1 MDFLLDVFRSKA
13 DVKVWVDKT
22 SLQPGDGLQ
31 IRVELIPKTDFHVRS
46 GKVELLY
53 VESYVERVSSRH
65 GTNYYKRTDTVTVAE
80 ETFMGNTDVTPVGD
94 AYGSGAGYGSQR
106 DYGSESD
113 YSYGVELCVPQGVLP
128 TMNAAM
134 VKRKKPGIAWKL
146 RVSLDVPKAV
156 DVRESMPLVV
166 FKPPSL
172 GDLPSFP
179 VVVESKKN
187 HSVLTL
193 SLGGD
198 SARFGGTLKGSLNVL
213 MLKGVPVHE
222 AKVKLVKVEKFGD
235 VRHVEDMSAVIVEH
249 DVELTAGQAQ
259 QWDFQL
265 DVPSTGLPSL
275 RTRHSYVKWFVRASL
290 DVRRRFDPVV
300 EQDITVDF

>member
-22 SLQPGDGLQ
+22 SLQPGDELQ
-31 IRVELIPKTDFHVRS
+31 VRVELIPKTDFYVRS

-53 VESYVERVSSRH
+53 VESYVDRVSDRH
-65 GTNYYKRTDTVTVAE
+65 GTSYYKMTDIVTVAE
-80 ETFMGNTDVTPVGD
+80 ETFMENTNVTPVGD
-94 AYGSGAGYGSQR
+94 AYGSGAGYGSQM
-106 DYGSESD
+106 DYGSEGD
-113 YSYGVELCVPQGVLP
+113 YSYGVKLCVPQGVLP

-172 GDLPSFP
+172 GDLPPSP

-193 SLGGD
+193 SLVGD
-198 SARFGGTLKGSLNVL
+198 SARFGDPLKGSLHVL
-213 MLKGVPVHE
+213 MLKDVPVYE
-222 AKVKLVKVEKFGD
+222 AKVELVKVEQFGD
-235 VRHVEDMSAVIVEH
+235 VKHVEDMSAVIVEH
-249 DVELTAGQAQ
+249 DVELTAGQTQ

-265 DVPSTGLPSL
+265 DVPSASLPSL
-275 RTRHSYVKWFVRASL
+275 RTRYSYVKWFVRASL
-290 DVRRRFDPVV
+290 DVRWRFDPVV
-300 EQDITVDF
+300 KQDVTVDF

>member
-1 MDFLLDVFRSKA
+1 MDFLLDVFRSKV

-31 IRVELIPKTDFHVRS
+31 VRVELLPKTDFYVRR
-46 GKVELLY
+46 GKVELLC
-53 VESYVERVSSRH
+53 VESYVDKVSGRH
-65 GTNYYKRTDTVTVAE
+65 GSSYHKRTDTVTVAE
-80 ETFMGNTDVTPVGD
+80 ETFMENTDVTPVGD

-106 DYGSESD
+106 DYGSEGD
-113 YSYGVELCVPQGVLP
+113 YEYGVELCVPQGVLP

-134 VKRKKPGIAWKL
+134 VKQKKPGIAWKL

-172 GDLPSFP
+172 GDLPSSP
-179 VVVESKKN
+179 VVMESKKN

-193 SLGGD
+193 SLVGGH
-198 SARFGGTLKGSLNVL
+198 ARFGGILKGSLNVL
-213 MLKGVPVHE
+213 MLKDVPVYE
-222 AKVKLVKVEKFGD
+222 ARVELVKVERFGD
-235 VRHVEDMSAVIVEH
+235 VGHVEDMSAVIVEH

-265 DVPSTGLPSL
+265 DVPSAGLPSL
-275 RTRHSYVKWFVRASL
+275 RTRYSYVKWFVRASL
-290 DVRRRFDPVV
+290 DVRWRFDPVV
-300 EQDITVDF
+300 EQYITVDF